1 MSLAEIFGT
10 NLRHHRKARGLTQA
24 ALAEQVDLSSEM
36 ISKIERGVA
45 VPSFESIQRIAECLN
60 LPEPALFGV
69 GPTLM
74 DATERSRLLSRIHAR
89 LSRLNEDELARAERM
104 LSALTD

>member
-1 MSLAEIFGT
+1 MELTAVFGT

-24 ALAEQVDLSSEM
+24 ALAERVELSTEM
-36 ISKIERGVA
+36 IGKIERGA
-45 VPSFESIQRIAECLN
+45 AAPSFESIQRIAERLN
-60 LPEPALFGV
+60 LPKPALFGV
-69 GPTLM
+69 GPTLT
-74 DATERSRLLSRIHAR
+74 DASERSRLLGRIHTR